1 MTSPLSSSPAGISQ
15 NAQPSFDSP
24 LMYAIRWGIH
34 SRMNAS
40 GCPPPCWAC
49 RSGGRGGALLTLSSS
64 HRRKARTRAPKQPN
78 GSRISLA
85 SLSVQPEGET
95 HLSTRGRRTRL
106 FATGATL
113 AVLAYGSINGG
124 EKLFPAGPMSQYAF
138 YVDPDS
144 EVISTNLEA
153 DTTAGTHVVVHLS
166 PQGVGIK
173 RASIEGQLTDI
184 LTDPSRLRAVAA
196 GQRRLHP
203 NDPQFTRIYVVQDIV
218 PIHDRSIGA
227 HRHKVVATWDAHR

>member
-1 MTSPLSSSPAGISQ
+1 MPRHRAQISLTSSSVQSEGGARLSS
-15 NAQPSFDSP
+15 
-24 LMYAIRWGIH
+24 
-34 SRMNAS
+34 
-40 GCPPPCWAC
+40 
-49 RSGGRGGALLTLSSS
+49 
-64 HRRKARTRAPKQPN
+64 
-78 GSRISLA
+78 
-85 SLSVQPEGET
+85 
-95 HLSTRGRRTRL
+95 RGRRTRL

-113 AVLAYGSINGG
+113 AVVAYGSIDGG

-166 PQGVGIK
+166 SQGVGIK
-173 RASIEGQLTDI
+173 RASIEGQLTAI
-184 LTDPSRLRAVAA
+184 LRDPSRLRAVAA

-203 NDPQFTRIYVVQDIV
+203 NDPQFTRIYVVQDVV
-218 PIHDRSIGA
+218 PMHGRSIGA